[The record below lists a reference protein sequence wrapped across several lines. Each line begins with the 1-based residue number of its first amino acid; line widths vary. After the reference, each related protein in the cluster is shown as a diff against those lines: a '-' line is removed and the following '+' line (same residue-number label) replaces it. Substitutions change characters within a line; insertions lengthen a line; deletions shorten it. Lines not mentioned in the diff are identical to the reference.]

1 VLVLVLATLGAVG
14 YLYLSR
20 GGSSSNA
27 TGFVGADQ
35 ESVKAVDTVMAA
47 AQNVQ
52 RFEELHAF
60 DVTAR
65 AQIQTLSQQLTKLQ
79 SIAAGA
85 SGRQQQIA
93 NQAVKTVN
101 EIIFGV
107 GQYRKAVASSYR
119 LVDAETARQGLDYAV
134 TSLQQQA
141 QAWQHS

>member
-1 VLVLVLATLGAVG
+1 MLVLVLATLGAVG

-93 NQAVKTVN
+93 DKAVTAVQYSVY
-101 EIIFGV
+101 GV

-134 TSLQQQA
+134 VSLQQEA